1 MHLQLMKPDETG
13 MRFFEFRAI
22 LVDDRARRGGRS
34 GREGG
39 PETRLRN
46 QRCRPSPT
54 TALADSAS
62 LSQAACWPPLVCRC
76 DDLTRS
82 LCTLLGPLLSRAADD
97 LCCRAAHW
105 AKLAGKKAVAR
116 VARCGCSHLA
126 CPLHRSSR
134 RIESFVEKREASARH
149 AFAAPICCS

>member
-22 LVDDRARRGGRS
+22 LVDGRARGAAEVAGRAALRRGF
-34 GREGG
+34 
-39 PETRLRN
+39 ETKGAAHRLPR
-46 QRCRPSPT
+46 
-54 TALADSAS
+54 ALADSAS
-62 LSQAACWPPLVCRC
+62 LSQAACWPPLVCQC

-82 LCTLLGPLLSRAADD
+82 LCTLLGPSCLEQQMTFAVVLLIGRS
-97 LCCRAAHW
+97 LQEKSCCM
-105 AKLAGKKAVAR
+105 

-134 RIESFVEKREASARH
+134 RIETFLEKREASARH